1 MTVPVNLRVFKSCTI
16 LAKNGKTSSGPYCVY
31 SKPRNPRATTVEEE
45 HMSRDC
51 ASEFARFQNLHN
63 NVHNKIH
70 VREKNHLLQSTI
82 CALENSKA
90 IPFLIFTWSWSIIHP
105 DLLFEPKR
113 NLKGGGSGLVKICK
127 ARRSSRERFCEQ
139 STRAET
145 LKMAAH
151 TQTLTKSD
159 CLNHTKKDRIL
170 NEVSF
175 VYLKTSIFRVIFIA
189 KLSQ

>member
-1 MTVPVNLRVFKSCTI
+1 MF
-16 LAKNGKTSSGPYCVY
+16 AK
-31 SKPRNPRATTVEEE
+31 
-45 HMSRDC
+45 
-51 ASEFARFQNLHN
+51 
-63 NVHNKIH
+63 
-70 VREKNHLLQSTI
+70 KNHLLQSTI

-90 IPFLIFTWSWSIIHP
+90 IPILIFTWSCSIIHP
-105 DLLFEPKR
+105 NLLFEPKR

-159 CLNHTKKDRIL
+159 CLNHTEKDRIL
-170 NEVSF
+170 YEVSF
-175 VYLKTSIFRVIFIA
+175 VFLKTSTLKFSFSDKATKICAIVTMVLTFT
-189 KLSQ
+189 K

>member
-1 MTVPVNLRVFKSCTI
+1 MCFVVWTAF
-16 LAKNGKTSSGPYCVY
+16 
-31 SKPRNPRATTVEEE
+31 
-45 HMSRDC
+45 
-51 ASEFARFQNLHN
+51 
-63 NVHNKIH
+63 NVHDEIH
-70 VREKNHLLQSTI
+70 VLEKNHLLQSTI

-90 IPFLIFTWSWSIIHP
+90 IPILIFTWSWSIIHP

-159 CLNHTKKDRIL
+159 CLNHTEKDRIL
-170 NEVSF
+170 YEVSDGKVNSVKEGWAKCF
-175 VYLKTSIFRVIFIA
+175 AVHILEFEMFANAYYLYWRILIDLFMMLYIA
-189 KLSQ
+189 LLVLHSAVTG